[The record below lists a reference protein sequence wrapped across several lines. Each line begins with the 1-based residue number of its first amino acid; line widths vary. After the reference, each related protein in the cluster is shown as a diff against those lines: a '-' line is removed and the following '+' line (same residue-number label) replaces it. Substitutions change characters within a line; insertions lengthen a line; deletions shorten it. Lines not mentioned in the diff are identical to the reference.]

1 MKKKPITKSAKPIR
15 QRGTK
20 NIQAVLAAIAIPMP
34 VTHST
39 SVPEVKM
46 PVPVSSPM
54 IIRDVYDGYP
64 PTWCANH
71 LLERMTASTL
81 GGVNR
86 IARELIE
93 VDGEELYLYAK
104 GISLAGLHS
113 AFQHYL
119 RTVWLNNAKITFS
132 LCVEGGVDV
141 DAVRDALVLC
151 ARVVDYDVFASV
163 TPRRVPFE
171 ELLAAVEAADL
182 DGDWSICVEFALP
195 TSASKA
201 EVA

>member
-20 NIQAVLAAIAIPMP
+20 NIQAVLASITP
-34 VTHST
+34 VLPLVHQP

-46 PVPVSSPM
+46 PVPVSTPM
-54 IIRDVYDGYP
+54 VIRDSYDGYP
-64 PTWCANH
+64 PSWCANH

-93 VDGEELYLYAK
+93 VDAGDLYLYAK
-104 GISLAGLHS
+104 GVSLSGLHS

-132 LCVEGGVDV
+132 LCVEGEVDA
-141 DAVRDALVLC
+141 DAVREALILC
-151 ARVVDYDVFASV
+151 ARVVEYDEFSTV
-163 TPRRVPFE
+163 TPRRASFE
-171 ELLAAVEAADL
+171 ELLAAVEEADL
-182 DGDWSICVEFALP
+182 EGDWSICVEFELP
-195 TSASKA
+195 SSTSQA